1 MSCGCGRN
9 ENQGEKVSPTHGH
22 CVCEA
27 VRFIKR
33 LQDTHRDDDCFDCD
47 TDCFMRPL
55 GSLVSPANER
65 FNTRVFSLLT
75 EDGDFFKSM
84 YRPVSSND
92 SHHRPKPGTSPA
104 IGNCFS
110 VFFRVQNI
118 FDDCCAT
125 LMVLEPLDASGNPV
139 NLVDCGKICLEKL
152 CTVVGFRATKSCI
165 TVDLNCF
172 CAIQCITDTYVTQC
186 PTTT

>member
-1 MSCGCGRN
+1 MSCGCGKN
-9 ENQGEKVSPTHGH
+9 ENTGDKVNPIQGH

-33 LQDTHRDDDCFDCD
+33 LQDTHRDEDCFDCD

-55 GSLVSPANER
+55 GSLVNPANER

-84 YRPVSSND
+84 YRPVSKSPVECK
-92 SHHRPKPGTSPA
+92 HHVT
-104 IGNCFS
+104 NCFS

-118 FDDCCAT
+118 FDNCCAT
-125 LMVLEPLDASGNPV
+125 LMVLEPLDKHNCPV
-139 NLVDCGKICLEKL
+139 DIINCGKVDLEQL
-152 CTVVGFRATKSCI
+152 CKVEKFKATKSCI

-186 PTTT
+186 DTPA

>member
-1 MSCGCGRN
+1 MSCGCGKN
-9 ENQGEKVSPTHGH
+9 EGDKVNPIHGH

-33 LQDTHRDDDCFDCD
+33 LQDTHKDEDCFDCD

-55 GSLVSPANER
+55 GSLVNPTNER

-84 YRPVSSND
+84 YRPASTSAGKG
-92 SHHRPKPGTSPA
+92 HHMHPK
-104 IGNCFS
+104 CFS

-118 FDDCCAT
+118 FDNCCAT
-125 LMVLEPLDASGNPV
+125 LMVLEPLDAAGDPV
-139 NLVDCGKICLEKL
+139 DIIDCGKVCLKKL
-152 CTVVGFRATKSCI
+152 YKVEQFKATKSCI

-172 CAIQCITDTYVTQC
+172 CAIQCITDTFVTQC
-186 PTTT
+186 SNNN

>member
-1 MSCGCGRN
+1 MSCGCGKN
-9 ENQGEKVSPTHGH
+9 ENTGDKVNPIHGH

-33 LQDTHRDDDCFDCD
+33 LQDTHRDEDCFDCD

-55 GSLVSPANER
+55 GSLVNPANER

-75 EDGDFFKSM
+75 EEGDFFKAM
-84 YRPVSSND
+84 YRPKSG
-92 SHHRPKPGTSPA
+92 PGTAPTNCPTP
-104 IGNCFS
+104 IQKNCFS

-118 FDDCCAT
+118 FDNCCAT
-125 LMVLEPLDASGNPV
+125 LMVLEPLDKNGCPV
-139 NLVDCGKICLEKL
+139 DITDCGKICLDKL
-152 CTVVGFRATKSCI
+152 CKVEKFKATKSCI

-172 CAIQCITDTYVTQC
+172 CAIQCITDTFVTQC
-186 PTTT
+186 NTTT

>member
-1 MSCGCGRN
+1 MSCGCGKN
-9 ENQGEKVSPTHGH
+9 ENKGEQVSPTHGH

-33 LQDTHRDDDCFDCD
+33 LQDTHTDEDCFDCD

-75 EDGDFFKSM
+75 EEGDFFKAM
-84 YRPVSSND
+84 YRPKSKGP
-92 SHHRPKPGTSPA
+92 SH
-104 IGNCFS
+104 NCFS

-118 FDDCCAT
+118 FDNCCAT
-125 LMVLEPLDASGNPV
+125 LMVLEPLNAAGEPV
-139 NLVDCGKICLEKL
+139 DIIDCGKVCLKKL
-152 CTVVGFRATKSCI
+152 CTVERFRATKSCI

-172 CAIQCITDTYVTQC
+172 CAIQCIKDTFVTQC
-186 PTTT
+186 PPTA

>member
-1 MSCGCGRN
+1 MSCGCGKN
-9 ENQGEKVSPTHGH
+9 ENQGDKVSPTHGH

-33 LQDTHRDDDCFDCD
+33 LQDTHQDDDCFDCD

-75 EDGDFFKSM
+75 EDGDFFKAM
-84 YRPVSSND
+84 YRPATVTPAGSRS
-92 SHHRPKPGTSPA
+92 GTVTPP
-104 IGNCFS
+104 NTCFS

-125 LMVLEPLDASGNPV
+125 LMVLEPRDANGPV
-139 NLVDCGKICLEKL
+139 NLFDCGKLCLDRL
-152 CTVVGFRATKSCI
+152 CPVTEFRATKSCI

-186 PTTT
+186 PPATT

>member
-1 MSCGCGRN
+1 MSCGCGKN
-9 ENQGEKVSPTHGH
+9 ENTGDKVSPIQGH

-33 LQDTHRDDDCFDCD
+33 LQDTHTDDDCFDCD

-55 GSLVSPANER
+55 GSLVNPANER

-75 EDGDFFKSM
+75 EDGDFFKAM
-84 YRPVSSND
+84 YRPK
-92 SHHRPKPGTSPA
+92 SHTHHG
-104 IGNCFS
+104 INCFS

-118 FDDCCAT
+118 FDNCCAT
-125 LMVLEPLDASGNPV
+125 LMVLEPLDKDGKPV
-139 NLVDCGKICLEKL
+139 DIIDCGKVNLEKL
-152 CTVVGFRATKSCI
+152 CKVERFRATKSCI

-172 CAIQCITDTYVTQC
+172 CAIQCIKDTFVTQC
-186 PTTT
+186 STTPA